1 MDVSLTDSRFLVIST
16 VWCTTERPFLQVYHN
31 SGVFCVPDHGSPPCD
46 LRGAHVLQPPDVL
59 SCLWVSLP
67 EVWQLWD
74 HLVQGNLCAWLLQ
87 HSDCQNIWLACHN
100 RLAHYTQFILLHYR
114 FNMYSLLLIWT
125 RAVTNM
131 HVLDIPPA
139 VINLDRGFPYF
150 PSRLL
155 IGPCFSKSVHHGFIF
170 SYIRTVFF
178 HNFPWWFV

>member
-1 MDVSLTDSRFLVIST
+1 MPHIAFFY
-16 VWCTTERPFLQVYHN
+16 TEF
-31 SGVFCVPDHGSPPCD
+31 
-46 LRGAHVLQPPDVL
+46 
-59 SCLWVSLP
+59 
-67 EVWQLWD
+67 
-74 HLVQGNLCAWLLQ
+74 LLQ
-87 HSDCQNIWLACHN
+87 LFQSGFLDEPPGGHCDVCLGGEPSDHDHCRRGWTEFHGPRPLPPGTGDEQQSLV
-100 RLAHYTQFILLHYR
+100 LLPR
-114 FNMYSLLLIWT
+114 RRGKPRVREYSLLLIWT

>member
-1 MDVSLTDSRFLVIST
+1 MNFYEGIKT
-16 VWCTTERPFLQVYHN
+16 
-31 SGVFCVPDHGSPPCD
+31 
-46 LRGAHVLQPPDVL
+46 
-59 SCLWVSLP
+59 
-67 EVWQLWD
+67 
-74 HLVQGNLCAWLLQ
+74 
-87 HSDCQNIWLACHN
+87 
-100 RLAHYTQFILLHYR
+100 
-114 FNMYSLLLIWT
+114 YSLLLILT

-170 SYIRTVFF
+170 SFIRTVFF